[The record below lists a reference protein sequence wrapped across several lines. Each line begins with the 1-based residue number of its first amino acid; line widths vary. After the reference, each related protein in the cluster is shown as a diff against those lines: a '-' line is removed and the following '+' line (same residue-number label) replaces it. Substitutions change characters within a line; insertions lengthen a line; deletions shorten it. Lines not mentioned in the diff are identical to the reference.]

1 MGQVDLV
8 IESLELQMRPDP
20 VTRSSEKQCKAVQN
34 IYVFHCFSSKFHQT
48 FIDFHELCLNF
59 ISFHESM
66 IRSMSG
72 VVV

>member
-34 IYVFHCFSSKFHQT
+34 IYVFPLFFIKISSNFH
-48 FIDFHELCLNF
+48 
-59 ISFHESM
+59 
-66 IRSMSG
+66 
-72 VVV
+72 